1 MPEGARF
8 VNATSKTR
16 AGAQAAFTMQR
27 LWRQAVWG
35 CIAAAAVL
43 LAVLAAFTDI
53 GSQRAAL
60 VFGASN
66 AAPPAPYPQTAQT
79 SQAIAQPTT
88 PAASRSLDA
97 DYLVRQLTQ
106 TVRGLADDRDRMMKR
121 LAAIE
126 RNVDDMTGSISQQ
139 IEAVKAASTPPAV
152 PWLNTA
158 SMAPIAAPETS
169 LPAGWESTPR
179 PSSTAPTDAQTPPD
193 AAAIPADAAAAPANA
208 AYGAEIGSAA
218 SIKALHARWA
228 GIRSAHLQILDGLTP
243 VVALRENPRSHK
255 TELRLVVGPLANA
268 AAAAQLCAS
277 LTAVRL
283 SCLPTMFD
291 GHNLALE

>member
-66 AAPPAPYPQTAQT
+66 AAPAPHPQTAQT
-79 SQAIAQPTT
+79 SQAVAQATT
-88 PAASRSLDA
+88 QAPSRSLDA
-97 DYLVRQLTQ
+97 DYVVRQLTQ

-126 RNVDDMTGSISQQ
+126 RNVDDMTGSITQQ

-158 SMAPIAAPETS
+158 SIAPIAAPETS
-169 LPAGWESTPR
+169 PPAGWEPTPR
-179 PSSTAPTDAQTPPD
+179 PSSTAPADAQPQPD
-193 AAAIPADAAAAPANA
+193 AAAAPANAAAAPANA

-255 TELRLVVGPLANA
+255 TELRLVVGPFANA

-283 SCLPTMFD
+283 SCFPTMFD

>member
-1 MPEGARF
+1 MLEGARF

-16 AGAQAAFTMQR
+16 AGAQTAFTIQR

-35 CIAAAAVL
+35 CVAAAALL

-60 VFGASN
+60 VFAASN
-66 AAPPAPYPQTAQT
+66 TAQPPHPQT
-79 SQAIAQPTT
+79 SQAVAQATT
-88 PAASRSLDA
+88 QAPSRSLDA
-97 DYLVRQLTQ
+97 EYVVRQLAQ

-121 LAAIE
+121 LAAVE

-139 IEAVKAASTPPAV
+139 IEAAKAASTPPVV
-152 PWLNTA
+152 PWLNAA
-158 SMAPIAAPETS
+158 SMVPISAPETS
-169 LPAGWESTPR
+169 PPAGWESPPR
-179 PSSTAPTDAQTPPD
+179 PSPTAPAAAQPQPD
-193 AAAIPADAAAAPANA
+193 AASPSGYA
-208 AYGAEIGSAA
+208 AYGAEIGTA
-218 SIKALHARWA
+218 SSLKALHARWA
-228 GIRSAHLQILDGLTP
+228 GIRSTHLQILDGLSA

-255 TELRLVVGPLANA
+255 TELRLVVGPLASA
-268 AAAAQLCAS
+268 AVAAQLCAS
-277 LTAVRL
+277 LIAVQL

>member
-1 MPEGARF
+1 MLEGARF

-16 AGAQAAFTMQR
+16 AGSQAAFTMRR
-27 LWRQAVWG
+27 LWRQAVWA
-35 CIAAAAVL
+35 CLAATALL

-60 VFGASN
+60 VFAASN
-66 AAPPAPYPQTAQT
+66 AAPTPHPQTAQT
-79 SQAIAQPTT
+79 SQAIG
-88 PAASRSLDA
+88 PATAPAPSRSLDA
-97 DYLVRQLTQ
+97 DYVVRQLAQ

-121 LAAIE
+121 LAALE
-126 RNVDDMTGSISQQ
+126 RNLDDMTGSISQQ

-152 PWLNTA
+152 PWLNSA

-169 LPAGWESTPR
+169 PPAGWASTR
-179 PSSTAPTDAQTPPD
+179 QPSSTAPAEPQPQ
-193 AAAIPADAAAAPANA
+193 PATTAAPGDA
-208 AYGAEIGSAA
+208 AYGAEIASAS

-228 GIRSAHLQILDGLTP
+228 GIRSVHRQVLDGLTP

-255 TELRLVVGPLANA
+255 TELRLVVGPFATA

-277 LTAVRL
+277 LLAAQL
-283 SCLPTMFD
+283 SCFPTMFD
-291 GHNLALE
+291 SHNLALE

>member
-1 MPEGARF
+1 MLEGARF
-8 VNATSKTR
+8 VTATSRTR
-16 AGAQAAFTMQR
+16 AGAQAAFTMQG

-66 AAPPAPYPQTAQT
+66 ATPAPHPQTAQT
-79 SQAIAQPTT
+79 SQVVAQATT
-88 PAASRSLDA
+88 PAPSRSLDA
-97 DYLVRQLTQ
+97 DYVIRQLTQ

-169 LPAGWESTPR
+169 PPAGWESTPR
-179 PSSTAPTDAQTPPD
+179 PSSTPPTDAQPPPD
-193 AAAIPADAAAAPANA
+193 AATTPANA

-255 TELRLVVGPLANA
+255 TELRLVVGPFANA

-283 SCLPTMFD
+283 SCFPTMFD

>member
-1 MPEGARF
+1 MLEGARF

-66 AAPPAPYPQTAQT
+66 AAPVPHPQTAQT
-79 SQAIAQPTT
+79 SQPVAQATT
-88 PAASRSLDA
+88 QAPSRSLDA
-97 DYLVRQLTQ
+97 DYVVRQLTQ

-126 RNVDDMTGSISQQ
+126 RNVDDMTGSITQQ

-152 PWLNTA
+152 PWLNIA

-169 LPAGWESTPR
+169 PPAGWEPTPR
-179 PSSTAPTDAQTPPD
+179 PSSTAPADAQPQP
-193 AAAIPADAAAAPANA
+193 DAAAAPANA

-218 SIKALHARWA
+218 SIRALHARWA

-255 TELRLVVGPLANA
+255 TELRLVVGPFANA

-283 SCLPTMFD
+283 SCFPTMFD

>member
-1 MPEGARF
+1 MLEGARF

-66 AAPPAPYPQTAQT
+66 AAPVPHPQTAQT
-79 SQAIAQPTT
+79 SQPVAQATT
-88 PAASRSLDA
+88 QAPSRSLDA
-97 DYLVRQLTQ
+97 DYVVRQLTQ

-126 RNVDDMTGSISQQ
+126 RNVDDMTGSITQQ

-152 PWLNTA
+152 PWLNIA

-169 LPAGWESTPR
+169 PPAGWEPTPR
-179 PSSTAPTDAQTPPD
+179 PSSTAPADAQPQP
-193 AAAIPADAAAAPANA
+193 DAAAAPANA

-255 TELRLVVGPLANA
+255 TELRLVVGPFANA

-283 SCLPTMFD
+283 SCFPTMFD

>member
-1 MPEGARF
+1 MLEGARF

-16 AGAQAAFTMQR
+16 ASAQAAFTMQR

-66 AAPPAPYPQTAQT
+66 AAPAPHPQTAQT
-79 SQAIAQPTT
+79 SQAVAQATT
-88 PAASRSLDA
+88 PAPSRSLDA
-97 DYLVRQLTQ
+97 DYVVRQLTQ

-126 RNVDDMTGSISQQ
+126 RNVDDMTGSITQQ

-152 PWLNTA
+152 PWLNFA

-169 LPAGWESTPR
+169 PPAGWEPTPR
-179 PSSTAPTDAQTPPD
+179 PSSTAPADAQPQP
-193 AAAIPADAAAAPANA
+193 DAAAAPANA

-255 TELRLVVGPLANA
+255 TELRLVVGPFANA

-283 SCLPTMFD
+283 VLLSD
-291 GHNLALE
+291 HVRRS

>member
-1 MPEGARF
+1 MLEGARF

-66 AAPPAPYPQTAQT
+66 AAPAPRPQTART
-79 SQAIAQPTT
+79 SQAVAQATT
-88 PAASRSLDA
+88 PAPSRSLDA
-97 DYLVRQLTQ
+97 DYVVRQLTQ

-121 LAAIE
+121 LAAME

-139 IEAVKAASTPPAV
+139 IEAIKAASTPPAV

-179 PSSTAPTDAQTPPD
+179 PSSTAPADAQPKP
-193 AAAIPADAAAAPANA
+193 DAAAAPATA
-208 AYGAEIGSAA
+208 AYGAEIGSAS

-228 GIRSAHLQILDGLTP
+228 GIRSAHLRILDGLTP
-243 VVALRENPRSHK
+243 VVAVRENPRSHR
-255 TELRLVVGPLANA
+255 TELRLVVGPLADA

-277 LTAVRL
+277 LMAVRL

>member
-1 MPEGARF
+1 MLEGARF

-66 AAPPAPYPQTAQT
+66 AAPAPHPQTAQT
-79 SQAIAQPTT
+79 SQPVAQATT
-88 PAASRSLDA
+88 PAPSRSLDA
-97 DYLVRQLTQ
+97 DYVVRQLTQ

-126 RNVDDMTGSISQQ
+126 RNVDDMTGSITQQ

-152 PWLNTA
+152 PWLNIA

-169 LPAGWESTPR
+169 PPAGWEPTPR
-179 PSSTAPTDAQTPPD
+179 PSSTAPADAQPQP
-193 AAAIPADAAAAPANA
+193 DAAAAPANA

-255 TELRLVVGPLANA
+255 TELRLVVGPFANA

-283 SCLPTMFD
+283 SCFPTMFD

>member
-1 MPEGARF
+1 MLEGARF

-16 AGAQAAFTMQR
+16 AGAQTAFTIQR

-35 CIAAAAVL
+35 CVAAAALL

-60 VFGASN
+60 VFAASN
-66 AAPPAPYPQTAQT
+66 TALASRPQTPQT
-79 SQAIAQPTT
+79 SQAVAQATT
-88 PAASRSLDA
+88 QAPSRSLDA
-97 DYLVRQLTQ
+97 EYVVRQLAQ

-121 LAAIE
+121 LAAVE
-126 RNVDDMTGSISQQ
+126 RNVDDMTGSIGQQ
-139 IEAVKAASTPPAV
+139 IEAVKAASTSPVV
-152 PWLNTA
+152 PWLNAA
-158 SMAPIAAPETS
+158 SMAPISALETS
-169 LPAGWESTPR
+169 PPAGWDSAPR
-179 PSSTAPTDAQTPPD
+179 PSPMAPAAAQPQPD
-193 AAAIPADAAAAPANA
+193 AASPSSNA
-208 AYGAEIGSAA
+208 VYGAEIGTA
-218 SIKALHARWA
+218 SSLKALHARWA
-228 GIRSAHLQILDGLTP
+228 GIRSTHLQILDGLSA

-268 AAAAQLCAS
+268 AVAAQLCAS
-277 LTAVRL
+277 LTAVQL

>member
-1 MPEGARF
+1 MLEGARF

-16 AGAQAAFTMQR
+16 TGAQTAFTIQR

-35 CIAAAAVL
+35 CVAAAALL

-60 VFGASN
+60 VFAASN
-66 AAPPAPYPQTAQT
+66 AAPAAHPQTPQT
-79 SQAIAQPTT
+79 SQAVAQ
-88 PAASRSLDA
+88 AAAQAPSRSLDTE
-97 DYLVRQLTQ
+97 YVVRQLAQ
-106 TVRGLADDRDRMMKR
+106 TVRGLADDRERMMKR
-121 LAAIE
+121 LAAVE

-139 IEAVKAASTPPAV
+139 IEAVKAASTPPVV
-152 PWLNTA
+152 PWLNPA
-158 SMAPIAAPETS
+158 SMAPISAPETS
-169 LPAGWESTPR
+169 PPAGWELPPR
-179 PSSTAPTDAQTPPD
+179 ASPMASAAGQPQPD
-193 AAAIPADAAAAPANA
+193 AASSSGNA
-208 AYGAEIGSAA
+208 AYGAEIGSA
-218 SIKALHARWA
+218 SSLKALHARWA
-228 GIRSAHLQILDGLTP
+228 GIRSTHLQILDGMSA

-268 AAAAQLCAS
+268 AVAAQLCAS
-277 LTAVRL
+277 LIAVQL

>member
-1 MPEGARF
+1 MLEGARF

-27 LWRQAVWG
+27 LRRQVVWG

-66 AAPPAPYPQTAQT
+66 AAPVPHPQTAQT
-79 SQAIAQPTT
+79 SQPVAQATT
-88 PAASRSLDA
+88 QAPSRSLDA
-97 DYLVRQLTQ
+97 DYVVRQLTQ

-126 RNVDDMTGSISQQ
+126 RNVDDMTGSITQQ

-152 PWLNTA
+152 PWLNIA

-169 LPAGWESTPR
+169 PPAGWEPTPR
-179 PSSTAPTDAQTPPD
+179 PSSTAPADAQPQP
-193 AAAIPADAAAAPANA
+193 DAAAAPANA

-218 SIKALHARWA
+218 SIRALHARWA
-228 GIRSAHLQILDGLTP
+228 GNPLRSP
-243 VVALRENPRSHK
+243 
-255 TELRLVVGPLANA
+255 AN
-268 AAAAQLCAS
+268 S
-277 LTAVRL
+277 
-283 SCLPTMFD
+283 
-291 GHNLALE
+291 